1 VTDLDNDYT
10 RGVEDGL
17 ELALLKIEKAKN
29 IDEAKREVKHLLSLV
44 KERKYS
50 YLISLLEE
58 IR

>member
-1 VTDLDNDYT
+1 MTDLDNDYT

-58 IR
+58 IK

>member
-1 VTDLDNDYT
+1 MDNDYT

-58 IR
+58 IK

>member
-1 VTDLDNDYT
+1 MTDLDNDYT